1 MKNRLLIMLCFCMV
15 LYLTGCGR
23 PQPEQQG
30 MDADTLL
37 RTTIQGGEKDTAVS
51 KAVIAT
57 ELFGKDFHDQFNLT
71 TLRRVGWI
79 DSVVIGNTLYRL
91 MRNGDI
97 YQYNVISGEYSLY
110 CTVPTPPEGVG
121 AETTYSSLSKKL
133 KAALEKSVYRMFVR
147 EGELYGYSSVSGAIG
162 KIDEKGISWLDV
174 RLDNA
179 IQREQDS
186 AWPNPLQY
194 LYAEGNI
201 LYAYYDRALNE
212 YGEQPCNGVMLAFN
226 LDTGKCITTDLPDT
240 YMMCPYQ
247 TGYALLLRG
256 NSKKGAYLSSLELST
271 GTIVNLDTSV
281 PFLLDAEA
289 FENSW
294 MFSEQVGGLA
304 YDISNKR
311 IYLAVPNA
319 LYTAN
324 DGQELTP
331 CEIQGD
337 IWDSLSGRSGF
348 ILENGA
354 YFLNSIL
361 VHES

>member
-1 MKNRLLIMLCFCMV
+1 MKNRLLMILCFCMV
-15 LYLTGCGR
+15 LYLTGCAR

-30 MDADTLL
+30 KDADNLL
-37 RTTIQGGEKDTAVS
+37 QTTIQVGEKDTTVS
-51 KAVIAT
+51 KVVIAT
-57 ELFGKDFHDQFNLT
+57 ELFGEDFHDQFNLT

-79 DSVVIGNTLYRL
+79 DTVVIGNTLYRL
-91 MRNGDI
+91 MGNGDI
-97 YQYNVISGEYSLY
+97 YQYDVTSGEYSLY
-110 CTVPTPPEGVG
+110 CTVPTPPEGTG
-121 AETTYSSLSKKL
+121 AETTYSSLSDKL
-133 KAALEKSVYRMFVR
+133 KTALEKSVYRLFVR

-194 LYAEGNI
+194 FFAEGNT

-226 LDTGKCITTDLPDT
+226 LDTGKYTMTDLPDT

-247 TGYALLLRG
+247 TGYALLIRG
-256 NSKKGAYLSSLELST
+256 NSKKGAYLSSLDLST
-271 GTIVNLDTSV
+271 GAIVDLDISV
-281 PFLLDAEA
+281 PFQLDAEA
-289 FENSW
+289 FEDSW
-294 MFSEQVGGLA
+294 MYLEQVGGLA
-304 YDISNKR
+304 YDASNKR

-324 DGQELTP
+324 DGQELAP

-337 IWDSLSGRSGF
+337 IWDSLSGRAAF

-354 YFLNSIL
+354 FFLNSTLI
-361 VHES
+361 HEP